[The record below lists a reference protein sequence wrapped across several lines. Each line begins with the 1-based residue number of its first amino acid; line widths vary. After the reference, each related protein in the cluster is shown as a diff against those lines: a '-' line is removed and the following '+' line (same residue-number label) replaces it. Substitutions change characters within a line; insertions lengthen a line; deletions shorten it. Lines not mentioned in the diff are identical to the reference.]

1 MNSDDLSLFS
11 RIVKARS
18 ISRAAM
24 EMGVD
29 QSTISRR
36 IGLLEAELGVRL
48 LHRSGRGV
56 VPTDRGTQLLDYAAA
71 VTGILDE
78 ARLSMHEKAEHGPA
92 QLNIAAQP
100 TIAKML
106 FGQLGHT
113 LQQRYP
119 KTRLRFVE
127 ALASQILEN
136 LADGKLDIAVL
147 YVPEQP
153 GSLQFD
159 VLLTEGVRLVT
170 PSSYP
175 LPGDTISFEEL
186 ASVPLIL
193 PSTHHG
199 LRLLV
204 QSLAGRQDFS
214 ANIALE
220 CDGSIALIT
229 SLVMSQC
236 GCALLPEA
244 AVVDE
249 VTAGRLKTYRV
260 ADSELRRRVGLV
272 LGKNRVSPVGLWETV
287 HLIKAQVAAL
297 VQSGAWPDAVLDDA
311 LSGDA
316 ANETSDF

>member
-1 MNSDDLSLFS
+1 MNSDDLSLFA

-18 ISRAAM
+18 ISRTAM
-24 EMGVD
+24 EMGLD

-36 IGLLEAELGVRL
+36 IGLLETELGVRL

-56 VPTDRGTQLLDYAAA
+56 VPTDRGKQLLDYAAA
-71 VTGILDE
+71 VTGMLDK
-78 ARLSMHEKAEHGPA
+78 ARQSMQENAEHGPV

-119 KTRLRFVE
+119 KTRLHFVE
-127 ALASQILEN
+127 AYANQILEK
-136 LADGKLDIAVL
+136 LADGELDLAVL

-159 VLLTEGVRLVT
+159 VLLSEGVRLIT
-170 PSSYP
+170 PPSFP
-175 LPGDTISFEEL
+175 LPGDAISFGEL
-186 ASVPLIL
+186 ARVPLIL

-204 QSLAGRQDFS
+204 ESLAIRQGFS

-220 CDGSIALIT
+220 CDGSTALIT
-229 SLVMSQC
+229 SLVMDNC
-236 GCALLPEA
+236 GCTLLPEA
-244 AVVDE
+244 AVIGE
-249 VTAGRLKTYRV
+249 VAADRVKSYRV
-260 ADSELRRRVGLV
+260 VDPEVRRRVGLV
-272 LGKNRVSPVGLWETV
+272 LGKNRVSPIGLWDTAQ
-287 HLIKAQVAAL
+287 LIKAQVIAL

-311 LSGDA
+311 LVGPA
-316 ANETSDF
+316 QNESSNF